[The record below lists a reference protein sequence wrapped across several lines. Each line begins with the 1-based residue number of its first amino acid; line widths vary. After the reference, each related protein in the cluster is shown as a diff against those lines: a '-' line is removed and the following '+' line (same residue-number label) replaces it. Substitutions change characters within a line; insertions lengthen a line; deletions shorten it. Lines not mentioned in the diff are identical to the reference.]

1 MGMTKMLPEMTYS
14 DYSAV
19 YNSLSFC
26 MAAMGASTV
35 YFFVH
40 IHMVQKQFR
49 TALCI
54 TGLVTLIA
62 FYHYFRI
69 FNSWT
74 EAYEFLPLKRLA
86 TGEIDPSIT
95 DYSPH
100 LTGQPFNDAYR
111 YMDWLLTVPMLLI
124 ELILVMGLDAA
135 TTTST
140 CWRLGYS
147 ISDVISKCGV
157 GLMITKIAMLKSRGS
172 ADSLIQGGGGG
183 GSESYLPAWEG
194 APLLGSPAGM
204 RNRPTA

>member
-1 MGMTKMLPEMTYS
+1 MTKMLPEMTYS

-19 YNSLSFC
+19 YNSLSFV
-26 MAAMGASTV
+26 MASMGASTI

-111 YMDWLLTVPMLLI
+111 CAVFFPPPPPIYYI
-124 ELILVMGLDAA
+124 
-135 TTTST
+135 
-140 CWRLGYS
+140 
-147 ISDVISKCGV
+147 IS
-157 GLMITKIAMLKSRGS
+157 R
-172 ADSLIQGGGGG
+172 
-183 GSESYLPAWEG
+183 
-194 APLLGSPAGM
+194 APLSSGTWTGC
-204 RNRPTA
+204 

>member
-62 FYHYFRI
+62 FYHYYRI

-74 EAYEFLPLKRLA
+74 ESYTFAPVNATSTGYGDLTA
-86 TGEIDPSIT
+86 TGK
-95 DYSPH
+95 
-100 LTGQPFNDAYR
+100 PFNDAYR
-111 YMDWLLTVPMLLI
+111 Y
-124 ELILVMGLDAA
+124 
-135 TTTST
+135 
-140 CWRLGYS
+140 
-147 ISDVISKCGV
+147 
-157 GLMITKIAMLKSRGS
+157 
-172 ADSLIQGGGGG
+172 
-183 GSESYLPAWEG
+183 
-194 APLLGSPAGM
+194 
-204 RNRPTA
+204 